1 MNHLGER
8 RLVKLGSWEG
18 KRVTCMKAV
27 SLTSGK
33 LILFG
38 KFVAPRV
45 LLPAASSAGR
55 ILAGEAGRS
64 WADPGLRGQAGRPA
78 CCASYP

>member
-8 RLVKLGSWEG
+8 RLVKLGELGRKTRDVYS
-18 KRVTCMKAV
+18 T
-27 SLTSGK
+27 K
-33 LILFG
+33 LIVFG
-38 KFVAPRV
+38 KFVASV